1 MSYDNLT
8 KILAEKYPDRFATWL
23 LGIPQ
28 TNVEILK
35 TELSIEPIRADSLT
49 FLKTLSR
56 ILHIEFQTR
65 WLSEP
70 PINFRMLDYWV
81 RLYRAYRLPITQ
93 VIILLLPP
101 SPDTEIETTFECEQT
116 RHQFQVI
123 KIWEQDLSL
132 FLNDPALLPFAPLA
146 TTEPTEELLMQVA
159 QEVGKIESTTQRQEV
174 SSYVQLMAGL
184 RFDKTLIKKLFQEDI
199 MKESVIYQEIFET
212 GEQQGE
218 QRATLR
224 EKILILRQLTKQVGE
239 MPQELRSTVELL
251 SIDQLEV
258 LGEALLDFTNLQDLQ
273 NWLRAT

>member
-93 VIILLLPP
+93 VVILLLPP
-101 SPDTEIETTFECEQT
+101 SADTEIETTFECEQT

-146 TTEPTEELLMQVA
+146 TAEPTEELLMQVA

-212 GEQQGE
+212 GEQQGL
-218 QRATLR
+218 QR
-224 EKILILRQLTKQVGE
+224 EKAYIIRQIVKKVGE
-239 MPQELRSTVELL
+239 MPQELRSTIELL

>member
-70 PINFRMLDYWV
+70 PINFQMLDYWV
-81 RLYRAYRLPITQ
+81 RLYRYYRLPIT
-93 VIILLLPP
+93 
-101 SPDTEIETTFECEQT
+101 
-116 RHQFQVI
+116 
-123 KIWEQDLSL
+123 K
-132 FLNDPALLPFAPLA
+132 
-146 TTEPTEELLMQVA
+146 
-159 QEVGKIESTTQRQEV
+159 EVGKIESTTQRQEV

-212 GEQQGE
+212 GEQQGL
-218 QRATLR
+218 QR
-224 EKILILRQLTKQVGE
+224 EKAYIIRQIVKKVGE
-239 MPQELRSTVELL
+239 MPQELRSTIELL

>member
-49 FLKTLSR
+49 FLKTL
-56 ILHIEFQTR
+56 
-65 WLSEP
+65 
-70 PINFRMLDYWV
+70 
-81 RLYRAYRLPITQ
+81 
-93 VIILLLPP
+93 
-101 SPDTEIETTFECEQT
+101 
-116 RHQFQVI
+116 
-123 KIWEQDLSL
+123 
-132 FLNDPALLPFAPLA
+132 
-146 TTEPTEELLMQVA
+146 
-159 QEVGKIESTTQRQEV
+159 
-174 SSYVQLMAGL
+174 
-184 RFDKTLIKKLFQEDI
+184 IKKLFQEDI

-239 MPQELRSTVELL
+239 VPQELRSTIELL
-251 SIDQLEV
+251 SF
-258 LGEALLDFTNLQDLQ
+258 A
-273 NWLRAT
+273 

>member
-1 MSYDNLT
+1 MMVKFVISC
-8 KILAEKYPDRFATWL
+8 YPKNAFF
-23 LGIPQ
+23 
-28 TNVEILK
+28 
-35 TELSIEPIRADSLT
+35 EP
-49 FLKTLSR
+49 
-56 ILHIEFQTR
+56 
-65 WLSEP
+65 
-70 PINFRMLDYWV
+70 
-81 RLYRAYRLPITQ
+81 
-93 VIILLLPP
+93 
-101 SPDTEIETTFECEQT
+101 C
-116 RHQFQVI
+116 
-123 KIWEQDLSL
+123 
-132 FLNDPALLPFAPLA
+132 LPFAPLA